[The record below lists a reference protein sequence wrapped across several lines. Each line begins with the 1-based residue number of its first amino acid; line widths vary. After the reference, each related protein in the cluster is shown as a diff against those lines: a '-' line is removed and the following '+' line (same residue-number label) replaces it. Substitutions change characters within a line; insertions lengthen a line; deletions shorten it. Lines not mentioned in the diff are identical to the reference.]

1 MEKKVLLSEIYVY
14 YRDLFTDKQQEYFD
28 DYYLNDL
35 SLGEIADNYGV
46 SRNAIF
52 NQIKIVEERLDF
64 YEKVIGIKRKREE
77 VLKILKDK
85 VDDATLEKIEEI
97 L

>member
-64 YEKVIGIKRKREE
+64 YEKVIGLKRKREE
-77 VLKILKDK
+77 VLELLKDK
-85 VDDATLEKIEEI
+85 VDNSTYEKIEEI

>member
-1 MEKKVLLSEIYVY
+1 MEKKVLLSEVYVY

-35 SLGEIADNYGV
+35 SLGEIADNNGV

-52 NQIKIVEERLDF
+52 NQIKIVEERLNF
-64 YEKVIGIKRKREE
+64 YEKVIGLKRKREA
-77 VLKILKDK
+77 VLELLKDK
-85 VDDATLEKIEEI
+85 VDQKTYDKIDDI

>member
-52 NQIKIVEERLDF
+52 NQIKIVEERLEF
-64 YEKVIGIKRKREE
+64 YEKVIGLKRKREE
-77 VLKILKDK
+77 VLEILKDK
-85 VDDATLEKIEEI
+85 VDQKTYDKIDDI

>member
-77 VLKILKDK
+77 VLNILKDK

>member
-1 MEKKVLLSEIYVY
+1 MEKKVLLSEVYVY
-14 YRDLFTDKQQEYFD
+14 YRDLFTDKQKEYFD

-64 YEKVIGIKRKREE
+64 YEKVIGLKRKREE
-77 VLKILKDK
+77 VLKLLKDK
-85 VDDATLEKIEEI
+85 VDQTTYEKIEDI

>member
-1 MEKKVLLSEIYVY
+1 MEKKVLLSEVYVY

-64 YEKVIGIKRKREE
+64 YEKVIGLKRKREE
-77 VLKILKDK
+77 VLKLLKNK
-85 VDDATLEKIEEI
+85 VDQTTYEKIEDI

>member
-1 MEKKVLLSEIYVY
+1 MDKKIELSEIYVY
-14 YRDLFTDKQQEYFD
+14 YRDLFTDKQIEYFD

-52 NQIKIVEERLDF
+52 NQIKIVEERLIYYEDKLKLKEKR
-64 YEKVIGIKRKREE
+64 EKVLNK
-77 VLKILKDK
+77 LKDK
-85 VDDATLEKIEEI
+85 IDEDLYQEIENI

>member
-1 MEKKVLLSEIYVY
+1 ML
-14 YRDLFTDKQQEYFD
+14 RR
-28 DYYLNDL
+28 YYLNDL

-64 YEKVIGIKRKREE
+64 YEKVIGLKRKREE
-77 VLKILKDK
+77 VLKLLKNK
-85 VDDATLEKIEEI
+85 VDQTTYEKIEDI

>member
-64 YEKVIGIKRKREE
+64 YEKVIGLKRKREE
-77 VLKILKDK
+77 VLELLKDK
-85 VDDATLEKIEEI
+85 VDEKTYNKIDEI

>member
-77 VLKILKDK
+77 VLKILKNK
-85 VDDATLEKIEEI
+85 VDAATLEKIEEI

>member
-77 VLKILKDK
+77 VLKLLKDK
-85 VDDATLEKIEEI
+85 VDSSTLEKIEDI

>member
-1 MEKKVLLSEIYVY
+1 MEKKVLLSEVYVY

-64 YEKVIGIKRKREE
+64 YEKVIGLKRKREE
-77 VLKILKDK
+77 VLKLLKDK
-85 VDDATLEKIEEI
+85 VDQTTYEKIEDI

>member
-64 YEKVIGIKRKREE
+64 YEKVIGRKGKRQELLR
-77 VLKILKDK
+77 ILKDK